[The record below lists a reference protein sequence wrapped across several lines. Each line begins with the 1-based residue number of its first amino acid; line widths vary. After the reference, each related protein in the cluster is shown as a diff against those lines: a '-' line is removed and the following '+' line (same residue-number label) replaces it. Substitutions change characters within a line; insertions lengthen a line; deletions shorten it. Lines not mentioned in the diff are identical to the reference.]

1 MCNSSVTDFNNVL
14 SFDQGHWK
22 IRPFHTDPRIAEV
35 REHLTP
41 GLTFPS
47 GRTLQSEV
55 QVLTRL
61 LLSVWTCRYE
71 AQDDAGG
78 QDRRGLHQVFPPAGS
93 QKQTG
98 RDHQIIDGPAEQN
111 VLLWDLRRARQLRD
125 SAKTGEKDGDTLK
138 LMNPNKKWYK

>member
-1 MCNSSVTDFNNVL
+1 MCNFSLTDINNIL
-14 SFDQGHWK
+14 SFDQGHRK
-22 IRPFHTDPRIAEV
+22 IRPFHTDPHIAEV

-41 GLTFPS
+41 SLTFPS
-47 GRTLQSEV
+47 GRTCRVKFRYSPRSFL
-55 QVLTRL
+55 
-61 LLSVWTCRYE
+61 VWTCRYE

-125 SAKTGEKDGDTLK
+125 SAKTGERGGETLTHFNIHELK
-138 LMNPNKKWYK
+138 